1 MYYALA
7 PSISIKE
14 AQTNYLYT
22 FIRGGHFIAVTHTT
36 LGKFFFLILK
46 ISFNMQSGDFPAGP
60 VAKI

>member
-22 FIRGGHFIAVTHTT
+22 FTRGGHFIEHRPIISIHSLEVGTLSLVTHTT
-36 LGKFFFLILK
+36 LGKFFF
-46 ISFNMQSGDFPAGP
+46 F
-60 VAKI
+60 